1 MWQSPAALFSGR
13 RQAKPRGNVP
23 GFLSAVAALVRELL
37 QYIRV
42 LPPGIRPALKPC
54 HDWSPFLRG
63 DPRRPMRRVRYE
75 VGKEWLKVMGAM
87 ALLAVAL
94 SVGVFVTSSQP
105 APPLQPAPLPQLPP
119 ARIAD
124 APRLLKEKED
134 AQRAELAQRAA
145 AEEEARRRWQQAQ
158 VTYTWWS
165 YSYWYSWYHR

>member
-1 MWQSPAALFSGR
+1 
-13 RQAKPRGNVP
+13 
-23 GFLSAVAALVRELL
+23 
-37 QYIRV
+37 
-42 LPPGIRPALKPC
+42 
-54 HDWSPFLRG
+54 
-63 DPRRPMRRVRYE
+63 MR
-75 VGKEWLKVMGAM
+75 EWLKVMGAM
-87 ALLAVAL
+87 TFLAIAL

-105 APPLQPAPLPQLPP
+105 APPLQPLPQLPP

-165 YSYWYSWYHR
+165 YSYWYSWWYHR

>member
-1 MWQSPAALFSGR
+1 
-13 RQAKPRGNVP
+13 
-23 GFLSAVAALVRELL
+23 
-37 QYIRV
+37 
-42 LPPGIRPALKPC
+42 
-54 HDWSPFLRG
+54 
-63 DPRRPMRRVRYE
+63 MRRVRYE

-94 SVGVFVTSSQP
+94 SVGVYTTSSTTRCV
-105 APPLQPAPLPQLPP
+105 LCVSGLNT

-124 APRLLKEKED
+124 APRLLREKED

-165 YSYWYSWYHR
+165 YSYWYSWWYHR